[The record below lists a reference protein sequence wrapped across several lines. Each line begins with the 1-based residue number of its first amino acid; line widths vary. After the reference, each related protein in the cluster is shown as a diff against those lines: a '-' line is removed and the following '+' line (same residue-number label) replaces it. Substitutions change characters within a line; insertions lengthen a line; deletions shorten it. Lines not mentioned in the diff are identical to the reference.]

1 MSKLSEKNTSNS
13 DRLII
18 KNPWQSLKQFTS
30 ARIGLGRVGNS
41 IPTNELLAFQL
52 DHARAIDAVHKAL
65 DVKALL
71 EHLSTSQPLYNATP
85 MNPIVLDSKA
95 RDRMEYL
102 QRPDLGRQLSDASW
116 QQLLEQRS
124 EVDAKYDLAI
134 VVADGLS
141 STAIQNHAVP
151 LLDRLVEKL
160 GTDPKNNWSLAPL
173 TIVSQGRVAIGDDV
187 GECLNAKITMI
198 LIGERPG
205 LTSPD
210 SMGIYMTWAPKRG
223 AKESSRNCISNIRP
237 EGLGYDEA
245 SNKAFYLLSESIRR
259 QISGIKLKDRS
270 SDNEDN
276 DALESSTTTSH
287 FLISP

>member
-1 MSKLSEKNTSNS
+1 MSKLSEKNTSDS

-71 EHLSTSQPLYNATP
+71 EHLSTSQPLYNATS
-85 MNPIVLDSKA
+85 MNPIVLNSKA

-102 QRPDLGRQLSDASW
+102 QRPDLGRQLNEASW

-124 EVDAKYDLAI
+124 EADAEYDLAI

-151 LLDRLVEKL
+151 VLDRLVEKL
-160 GTDPKNNWSLAPL
+160 GTDTKNNWSIAPL

-276 DALESSTTTSH
+276 NALESSTTTSH